1 MRVLFLLSETWILRL
16 LLSCIDH
23 WDPCTTSWEVTQQ
36 AARIIH
42 VMKKSCHCVQSISLV
57 FMTAVPH
64 NIEMP
69 LFLSSTESKPYAS
82 FRTPAKWLYWSCQNW
97 ADHCERAHQT
107 DRRSTVNKLTWIGK
121 RISFLEELF
130 ILAGMCVLWL
140 TEKTRD
146 SLSKLSGLTH
156 LKCNRYSPQDL
167 TLQGTCFATDSLRL
181 RFFRVR
187 SQKERI
193 ISHNAIVSINGG
205 V

>member
-1 MRVLFLLSETWILRL
+1 MRVLFLISETWILRL

-42 VMKKSCHCVQSISLV
+42 VMKKSCHCVRSISLV

-97 ADHCERAHQT
+97 ADHCERARQT
-107 DRRSTVNKLTWIGK
+107 DRIGWIGK

-130 ILAGMCVLWL
+130 ILAGICVLWL

-167 TLQGTCFATDSLRL
+167 KLQGTCFATDSLRL

-193 ISHNAIVSINGG
+193 ISHNAIVSING
-205 V
+205 VV

>member
-1 MRVLFLLSETWILRL
+1 
-16 LLSCIDH
+16 
-23 WDPCTTSWEVTQQ
+23 
-36 AARIIH
+36 
-42 VMKKSCHCVQSISLV
+42 
-57 FMTAVPH
+57 MTAVPH

-82 FRTPAKWLYWSCQNW
+82 FRTPAKWLNWSCQNW

-107 DRRSTVNKLTWIGK
+107 DRRSTVNKLTWILGK
-121 RISFLEELF
+121 RISSLEELF

-146 SLSKLSGLTH
+146 SLSKLSRLTH
-156 LKCNRYSPQDL
+156 LKCNRYSSQDL

-187 SQKERI
+187 SQKERV

-205 V
+205 VQKTQTSDPRSQTQKSQTPPNLKNSETQIPQKTSLKKWFYVL

>member
-1 MRVLFLLSETWILRL
+1 M
-16 LLSCIDH
+16 
-23 WDPCTTSWEVTQQ
+23 QQ

-42 VMKKSCHCVQSISLV
+42 VMKKSCHCVQSISLA

-82 FRTPAKWLYWSCQNW
+82 FRTPAKWLNWSCQNW

-107 DRRSTVNKLTWIGK
+107 DRRSTVNKLTWVGK
-121 RISFLEELF
+121 RILF
-130 ILAGMCVLWL
+130 WKSYLSWQEYVFYDSL
-140 TEKTRD
+140 RD

-156 LKCNRYSPQDL
+156 LNCNRYSPQDL
-167 TLQGTCFATDSLRL
+167 KLQGTCLATDSLRL

-187 SQKERI
+187 SQKERK